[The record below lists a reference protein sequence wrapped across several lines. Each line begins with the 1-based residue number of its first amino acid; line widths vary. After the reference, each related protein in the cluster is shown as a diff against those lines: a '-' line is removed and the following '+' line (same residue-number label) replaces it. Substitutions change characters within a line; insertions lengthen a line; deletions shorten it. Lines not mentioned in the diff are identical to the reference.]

1 MNATQEQLFL
11 ELRHTKDEIEFSLKN
26 KQKPTWF
33 TAVLEEEL
41 LDINTA
47 IQKLKNGNF
56 GLCEISGEL
65 LPNELLNMIPT
76 LKTVKDSQY
85 LMNYYKKPIY

>member
-11 ELRHTKDEIEFSLKN
+11 ELRHTKDEIEISLKN

-33 TAVLEEEL
+33 TAILEEEL
-41 LDINTA
+41 SDVNTA
-47 IQKLKNGNF
+47 IQKLNNGNF
-56 GLCEISGEL
+56 GQCEISGEL

-76 LKTVKDSQY
+76 LKTVKDSEY